1 MSTLCDFCGKSALH
15 SHAGC
20 TSDAEAA
27 RELDGDPGPDL
38 AENPYAMGPPPGYEP
53 PPLAQLRD
61 PSFQE
66 RVNAEGAALVRG
78 VIATI
83 PRRSSEPADHCTTH
97 PDQPGGKTGA
107 GDPWCGDCRRAEREA
122 SR

>member
-20 TSDAEAA
+20 NPDAEAA
-27 RELDGDPGPDL
+27 HELDDDPGPDL
-38 AENPYAMGPPPGYEP
+38 VENPYVMGPPPGYEP
-53 PPLAQLRD
+53 PPLSQLRD

-66 RVNAEGAALVRG
+66 RINAEGAALVRD

-83 PRRSSEPADHCTTH
+83 PRRSSEPADRCPTH

-107 GDPWCGDCRRAEREA
+107 GDPWCGECRRTEREDH
-122 SR
+122 R